1 MSTPPN
7 GITESG
13 TAAGSPGR
21 KVWVTV
27 AGLPLS
33 IELDWPW
40 RRSTAGADFY
50 VLHGA
55 VRVEGTDGLHAL
67 VALQMTQTVREVVP
81 SLELHD
87 VEAPAINTLRKEAD
101 RKQLEFLKSPKR
113 LPVPFS
119 SRQYDFKRRRW
130 AFGRASDDQVL
141 EFVRRKLYWQTKLG
155 AEKVWLAD
163 PVDLQYLD
171 VPLERMLDAAARW
184 AEFMRLEGEHAVAL
198 PSLMSQADAIESAAR
213 QALEDLN
220 RKHAFERA

>member
-1 MSTPPN
+1 MSTQAQDM
-7 GITESG
+7 
-13 TAAGSPGR
+13 TAGGAAPGSAAR
-21 KVWVTV
+21 KVWMTL

-50 VLHGA
+50 VLHGT

-67 VALQMTQTVREVVP
+67 VAPQMTQTVREVVP
-81 SLELHD
+81 SLEPRD
-87 VEAPAINTLRKEAD
+87 VEAPVINTLRKETD

-119 SRQYDFKRRRW
+119 SRQYDFKRQRW
-130 AFGRASDDQVL
+130 AFGRVSDEQVL
-141 EFVRRKLYWQTKLG
+141 EFVRRKVYWQTKLG
-155 AEKVWLAD
+155 ADKVWLAD

-171 VPLERMLDAAARW
+171 ATPERMLEAASRLAKL
-184 AEFMRLEGEHAVAL
+184 MRLEGECAVAL
-198 PSLMSQADAIESAAR
+198 PALMSQAEQIEGEAR
-213 QALEDLN
+213 RALEDLE

>member
-1 MSTPPN
+1 MSTQPHE
-7 GITESG
+7 ITDGAG
-13 TAAGSPGR
+13 TGSAAR
-21 KVWVTV
+21 KVWMTV

-50 VLHGA
+50 VLHGT
-55 VRVEGTDGLHAL
+55 VRLVGTDGLHAL

-81 SLELHD
+81 SLEPRD
-87 VEAPAINTLRKEAD
+87 VEAPVINILRKEAD

-119 SRQYDFKRRRW
+119 SRQYDFKRQRW
-130 AFGRASDDQVL
+130 AFGRVGDEQVL
-141 EFVRRKLYWQTKLG
+141 EFVRRKVYWQTKLG

-184 AEFMRLEGEHAVAL
+184 AELTRLEGEYAIAL
-198 PSLMSQADAIESAAR
+198 PALMSQAEEIEGRAR
-213 QALEDLN
+213 QALEELN